1 MEDDLGAI
9 FSRKMRVSA
18 AGVLERRIEAS
29 AAECAALAAAFG
41 LPAVLKL
48 AGEFV
53 LTPEAGGVFA
63 ATVRLAARV
72 RQVCV
77 VTLEEFEAE
86 LREEEEL
93 RFVPAWAVKEGAEVE
108 LDFETLEGP
117 DEIIYGGEVIDLGAA
132 LAEQLALA
140 LDPYPRK
147 PGAALAA
154 EALDEEA
161 KPLAGLA
168 KWKGP
173 AI

>member
-18 AGVLERRIEAS
+18 AGVLERRVEAS
-29 AAECAALAAAFG
+29 VAECAALAAAFG
-41 LPAVLKL
+41 LPAVLRL

-77 VTLEEFEAE
+77 VTLEEFEVE

-117 DEIIYGGEVIDLGAA
+117 DEIIYGGELIDLGAA

-140 LDPYPRK
+140 LDPYPRM
-147 PGAALAA
+147 PGVEMPEVSDEPEPHPFAALRR
-154 EALDEEA
+154 LN
-161 KPLAGLA
+161 
-168 KWKGP
+168 
-173 AI
+173 